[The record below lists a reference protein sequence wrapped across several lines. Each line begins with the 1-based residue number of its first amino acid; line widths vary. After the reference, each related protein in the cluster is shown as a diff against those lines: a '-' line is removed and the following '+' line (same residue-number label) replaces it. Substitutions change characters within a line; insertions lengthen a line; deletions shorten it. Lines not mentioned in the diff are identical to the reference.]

1 MGTERKWHDIAHPV
15 VQTLNGNFLTPNL
28 IILLQKVYN
37 ITSNNHFSLRKIT
50 TILAKKKKYLITTIL
65 ALNQLLVI
73 TNLPPV
79 NPDE

>member
-15 VQTLNGNFLTPNL
+15 VRTLNGNFLTPNL

-50 TILAKKKKYLITTIL
+50 TILAQKKNLITTIS

-73 TNLPPV
+73 TNLHPV